1 MREQALTVAE
11 LIRVLETMPQN
22 MPVRMGMNLEYE
34 SIVTA
39 DMVEVFETYEGDK
52 FVYITD
58 TPGYGSDDDRDGQ
71 PDEAQEWYDF
81 DPEC

>member
-1 MREQALTVAE
+1 MEQALTVAE
-11 LIRVLETMPQN
+11 LIQVLQAMPQN
-22 MPVRMGMNLEYE
+22 MTVRMGMNMEYE

-58 TPGYGSDDDRDGQ
+58 TPGYGDMAESLR
-71 PDEAQEWYDF
+71 
-81 DPEC
+81 ECEQ